1 MSSSFTPGQNHSPG
15 SSRLLQ
21 LGVAGSASRLRSS
34 SSKKPPEPLRRAVAD
49 CLSSSHPPATS
60 HHGAIPSIA
69 PSEALRNLRD
79 YLSATG
85 TTDLAYNMLLEHTI
99 AERDRSPAVVTRCV
113 ALLKRYLLRYKPGEE
128 TLLQVDKFCVNL
140 IAECDASLK
149 QKSLPVLSA
158 PAGASPLPVS
168 SFASA
173 ALVKSLHYVRSLVAL
188 HIPRRSFQPAA
199 FAGATL
205 ASRQLLP
212 SLSSLLSKS
221 FNSQLS
227 PANAVESPQK
237 KDAANLSVS
246 NLSNIEE
253 FNAMEDTE
261 YISSDLLNWRWV
273 GELQFSSV
281 SSESERPVNIQDMN
295 NCNLLEVGAAG
306 LLVGDMEAKMKGQHW
321 KYFGTAEMP
330 YLEQLLQPASVTM
343 ITNSASARSH
353 LRAITAS
360 KRTRTGPQQ
369 IWDDSTV
376 STFRPRARPLFQ
388 YRHYSEQQ
396 PLRLNPAEVGEVIAA
411 VCSEASSSPSNPMTV
426 SPQLNSKT
434 GKPSMDVAV
443 SVLIKLV
450 IDMYVLDARIAAP
463 LTLSMLEEMLCS
475 TNAACRIRVFDLIL
489 NLGVHAQLLEPKIN
503 DNATTIEEEYAQE
516 TFIDNENKMLL
527 QGTRT
532 KDLPKM
538 SSTSSAIENFE
549 SWILKILFEILLL
562 LVQVEEKEESV
573 WASALSC
580 LLYFVCDR
588 GKIRRNQLNG
598 LDIRVIKALLGTSK
612 RNSWSEVVHSK
623 LICIMTNMF
632 YRSPELDGSTKA
644 ASRASNFLVEQVDLI
659 GGVEFIFY
667 KYSLATTRE
676 ERRNLYSV
684 LFDYVLHQINE
695 ACSVA
700 GLSEYTDDEI
710 QPLAVRLALA
720 DAPEAFYISVKLGVE
735 GIGEILRRSIA
746 AALSGFSNSERLN
759 QLLANITEKFD
770 TIIRSFTHLDI
781 EFRHLK
787 QLTKSHKFMDSIQEL
802 RNDIRMP
809 VNLAWATLHSLLHSE
824 RATYRQNGYIWLGDL
839 LIAEISEEGG
849 GSIWLN
855 IKDLQQKIAL
865 CGASDSLITSDIPIS
880 IQLLCGLLKSRNSVI
895 RWGFL
900 FILERLLMRSK
911 FLLDENE
918 TQRSIGASQDQ
929 KDTRLEKANAVIDI
943 MSSALSLMAQINETD
958 RINILKMCDI
968 LFSQLCLK
976 VLSPDDET
984 APNSAD
990 RNCKSETSHRN
1001 SYKENMDDADTR
1013 PRYNNVPVSTCETAS
1028 MAAMLLRGQA
1038 TVPMQLVAR
1047 VPAALFYWPLIQ
1059 LAGAATDNIALGV
1072 AVGSKGRGNIP
1083 GATSDIRATLLLL
1096 LIGKCTADTVAFQE
1110 VGGEEFFR
1118 ELLDDTDSRRMMTE
1132 EPENYQNMLQKLVFK
1147 AQQSN
1152 NEKLLEN
1159 PYLQMC
1165 DAKRLIG
1172 RRFSDPSVQAD
1183 MRHWPF
1189 KVISGPAE
1197 KPMIVV
1203 NYKGEEKQFSAEEIS
1218 SMVLTKMREIAEA
1231 FLGTSVKNAVVTVP
1245 AYFNDSQRQATKD
1258 AGVISGLNVMRIIN
1272 EPTAAAIA
1280 YGLDKKASS
1289 VGEKNVLIFDLGG
1302 GTFDVSL
1309 LTIEEGI
1316 FEVKAT
1322 AGDTHLGGEDFDNRM
1337 VNHFVQEFKRKHKKD
1352 ITGNP
1357 RALRRL
1363 RTACERAKRTLS
1375 STAQTTIEID
1385 SLYEGIDFYTTI
1397 TRARFEEL
1405 NMDLFRKCMEPVE
1418 KCLRDAKMD
1427 KSNVHDVVLVG
1438 GSTRIPK
1445 VQQLLQDFF
1454 NGKELCKSINPDE
1467 AVAYGAAVQAAILS
1481 GEGNEKVQ
1489 DLLLLDV
1496 TPLSLGL
1503 ETAGGVMTVLI
1514 PRNTTIPTKKE
1525 QIFSTYSDNQPGVL
1539 IQVYEG
1545 ERARTKDN
1553 NLLGKFELSGIPP
1566 APRGV
1571 PQITVCFDIDAN
1583 GILNVSAED
1592 KTTGQKNKITIT
1604 NDKGRLSKEEIEKM
1618 VQEAEKYKAEDEEH
1632 KKKVDAKNALEN
1644 YAYNMRNTI
1653 KDEKIASKLDAADKK
1668 KIEDAIDQAIEW
1680 LEGNQ
1685 LAEADEFE
1693 DKMKELESLC
1703 NPIIARMYQGAG
1715 GDMGGA
1721 GGMDDDVP
1729 TGGSGGAGPK
1739 IEEVD

>member
-1 MSSSFTPGQNHSPG
+1 MSSSFTPGQNQSPG

-227 PANAVESPQK
+227 PANAAESPQK

-253 FNAMEDTE
+253 FNAMEDSE

-273 GELQFSSV
+273 GELQFSSAT
-281 SSESERPVNIQDMN
+281 SESERPVNLQDMN

-360 KRTRTGPQQ
+360 KRARTGPQQ

-411 VCSEASSSPSNPMTV
+411 VCSEASSTPSNPMTV
-426 SPQLNSKT
+426 SPQLNSKP

-489 NLGVHAQLLEPKIN
+489 NLGVHAQLLEPKIS
-503 DNATTIEEEYAQE
+503 DSATTIEEEYAQE
-516 TFIDNENKMLL
+516 TFIENENRILL

-532 KDLPKM
+532 KDLPKL

-632 YRSPELDGSTKA
+632 YRSPELDGSNKA
-644 ASRASNFLVEQVDLI
+644 TSSASNFLIEQVDLI

-695 ACSVA
+695 ACSVG

-770 TIIRSFTHLDI
+770 TIIGSFTHLDK
-781 EFRHLK
+781 EFLHLK
-787 QLTKSHKFMDSIQEL
+787 QITKSSKFMDNVQAL
-802 RNDIRMP
+802 RSDISLS

-849 GSIWLN
+849 GSIWLS
-855 IKDLQQKIAL
+855 IKDLQKKIAH

-880 IQLLCGLLKSRNSVI
+880 IHLLCGLLKSKNSVI

-918 TQRSIGASQDQ
+918 TQRSIGGNANQDQ

-976 VLSPDDET
+976 VLSTDEET
-984 APNSAD
+984 VPSSAD
-990 RNCKSETSHRN
+990 RNSKFETSHRN
-1001 SYKENMDDADTR
+1001 SYKESMDDADTR

-1118 ELLDDTDSRRMMTE
+1118 ELLDDTDSRVAYYSSAFLLKRMMTE

-1165 DAKRLIG
+1165 
-1172 RRFSDPSVQAD
+1172 
-1183 MRHWPF
+1183 
-1189 KVISGPAE
+1189 
-1197 KPMIVV
+1197 
-1203 NYKGEEKQFSAEEIS
+1203 
-1218 SMVLTKMREIAEA
+1218 
-1231 FLGTSVKNAVVTVP
+1231 
-1245 AYFNDSQRQATKD
+1245 
-1258 AGVISGLNVMRIIN
+1258 
-1272 EPTAAAIA
+1272 
-1280 YGLDKKASS
+1280 
-1289 VGEKNVLIFDLGG
+1289 
-1302 GTFDVSL
+1302 
-1309 LTIEEGI
+1309 
-1316 FEVKAT
+1316 
-1322 AGDTHLGGEDFDNRM
+1322 
-1337 VNHFVQEFKRKHKKD
+1337 
-1352 ITGNP
+1352 
-1357 RALRRL
+1357 
-1363 RTACERAKRTLS
+1363 
-1375 STAQTTIEID
+1375 
-1385 SLYEGIDFYTTI
+1385 
-1397 TRARFEEL
+1397 
-1405 NMDLFRKCMEPVE
+1405 
-1418 KCLRDAKMD
+1418 
-1427 KSNVHDVVLVG
+1427 
-1438 GSTRIPK
+1438 
-1445 VQQLLQDFF
+1445 
-1454 NGKELCKSINPDE
+1454 
-1467 AVAYGAAVQAAILS
+1467 
-1481 GEGNEKVQ
+1481 
-1489 DLLLLDV
+1489 
-1496 TPLSLGL
+1496 
-1503 ETAGGVMTVLI
+1503 
-1514 PRNTTIPTKKE
+1514 
-1525 QIFSTYSDNQPGVL
+1525 
-1539 IQVYEG
+1539 
-1545 ERARTKDN
+1545 
-1553 NLLGKFELSGIPP
+1553 
-1566 APRGV
+1566 
-1571 PQITVCFDIDAN
+1571 
-1583 GILNVSAED
+1583 GIL
-1592 KTTGQKNKITIT
+1592 Q
-1604 NDKGRLSKEEIEKM
+1604 LS
-1618 VQEAEKYKAEDEEH
+1618 
-1632 KKKVDAKNALEN
+1632 N
-1644 YAYNMRNTI
+1644 
-1653 KDEKIASKLDAADKK
+1653 
-1668 KIEDAIDQAIEW
+1668 
-1680 LEGNQ
+1680 
-1685 LAEADEFE
+1685 
-1693 DKMKELESLC
+1693 EL
-1703 NPIIARMYQGAG
+1703 
-1715 GDMGGA
+1715 
-1721 GGMDDDVP
+1721 
-1729 TGGSGGAGPK
+1729 
-1739 IEEVD
+1739 

>member
-1 MSSSFTPGQNHSPG
+1 MSSTFSPGQSPG

-49 CLSSSHPPATS
+49 CLSSSPPPANS
-60 HHGAIPSIA
+60 HHGAIPSMA

-79 YLSATG
+79 YLSVSA

-128 TLLQVDKFCVNL
+128 TLLQVDRFCVNL

-168 SFASA
+168 SFASV

-212 SLSSLLSKS
+212 SLSSLLSRS

-227 PANAVESPQK
+227 PANAAESPQK

-246 NLSNIEE
+246 NLSNIQE
-253 FNAMEDTE
+253 FNAMEDIE

-273 GELQFSSV
+273 GEHQLSSA
-281 SSESERPVNIQDMN
+281 SSESERPVNLQDMN

-321 KYFGTAEMP
+321 KYFGTTEMP

-343 ITNSASARSH
+343 ITNSVSARSH

-360 KRTRTGPQQ
+360 KRTRAGPQQ

-396 PLRLNPAEVGEVIAA
+396 PLRLNNAEVGEVIAA
-411 VCSEASSSPSNPMTV
+411 VCSEASSTPSNQMTV
-426 SPQLNSKT
+426 SPQLTSKT

-475 TNAACRIRVFDLIL
+475 TIAACRIRVFDLIL
-489 NLGVHAQLLEPKIN
+489 NLGVHAQLLEPMISE
-503 DNATTIEEEYAQE
+503 NATTIEEEYAQE
-516 TFIDNENKMLL
+516 TFIDNENRLLL

-588 GKIRRNQLNG
+588 GKIRRNKLNG

-623 LICIMTNMF
+623 LICIMANMF
-632 YRSPELDGSTKA
+632 YRSPELDGSTKPT
-644 ASRASNFLVEQVDLI
+644 SSASNFLIDQVDLI
-659 GGVEFIFY
+659 GGVEFIFFE
-667 KYSLATTRE
+667 YSLATTRE

-695 ACSVA
+695 ACSAA
-700 GLSEYTDDEI
+700 GLSEYTDEEI

-770 TIIRSFTHLDI
+770 TIIGSFTHLDN
-781 EFRHLK
+781 EFLHLK
-787 QLTKSHKFMDSIQEL
+787 QITKSSKFMESIQGL
-802 RNDIRMP
+802 RNDISMS

-824 RATYRQNGYIWLGDL
+824 RTTYRRNGYIWLGDL
-839 LIAEISEEGG
+839 LIAEISEESG
-849 GSIWLN
+849 GSIWQS
-855 IKDLQQKIAL
+855 IKDLQQKIAH
-865 CGASDSLITSDIPIS
+865 CGTSDSVDTSDIPIS
-880 IQLLCGLLKSRNSVI
+880 IHLLCGLLKSRNSVI

-918 TQRSIGASQDQ
+918 TQRSTGGNASQDH
-929 KDTRLEKANAVIDI
+929 KDKRLEKANAVIDI

-976 VLSPDDET
+976 VLSPDEDT
-984 APNSAD
+984 VPNSAD
-990 RNCKSETSHRN
+990 RSSKFETSHRN
-1001 SYKENMDDADTR
+1001 SYKESMDEADTR
-1013 PRYNNVPVSTCETAS
+1013 PRYNNVSVSTCETAS

-1038 TVPMQLVAR
+1038 IVPMQLVAR

-1096 LIGKCTADTVAFQE
+1096 LIGKCTADTIAFQE

-1118 ELLDDTDSRRMMTE
+1118 ELLDDTDSRVAYYSSAFLLKRMMTE
-1132 EPENYQNMLQKLVFK
+1132 EPEKYQNMLQKLVFK
-1147 AQQSN
+1147 AQQ
-1152 NEKLLEN
+1152 
-1159 PYLQMC
+1159 
-1165 DAKRLIG
+1165 
-1172 RRFSDPSVQAD
+1172 
-1183 MRHWPF
+1183 
-1189 KVISGPAE
+1189 
-1197 KPMIVV
+1197 MIDDQDLGFIV
-1203 NYKGEEKQFSAEEIS
+1203 N
-1218 SMVLTKMREIAEA
+1218 
-1231 FLGTSVKNAVVTVP
+1231 FLGIFIFALV
-1245 AYFNDSQRQATKD
+1245 
-1258 AGVISGLNVMRIIN
+1258 
-1272 EPTAAAIA
+1272 IA
-1280 YGLDKKASS
+1280 YHY
-1289 VGEKNVLIFDLGG
+1289 V
-1302 GTFDVSL
+1302 
-1309 LTIEEGI
+1309 
-1316 FEVKAT
+1316 
-1322 AGDTHLGGEDFDNRM
+1322 
-1337 VNHFVQEFKRKHKKD
+1337 
-1352 ITGNP
+1352 
-1357 RALRRL
+1357 
-1363 RTACERAKRTLS
+1363 
-1375 STAQTTIEID
+1375 
-1385 SLYEGIDFYTTI
+1385 
-1397 TRARFEEL
+1397 
-1405 NMDLFRKCMEPVE
+1405 
-1418 KCLRDAKMD
+1418 
-1427 KSNVHDVVLVG
+1427 
-1438 GSTRIPK
+1438 
-1445 VQQLLQDFF
+1445 
-1454 NGKELCKSINPDE
+1454 
-1467 AVAYGAAVQAAILS
+1467 
-1481 GEGNEKVQ
+1481 
-1489 DLLLLDV
+1489 
-1496 TPLSLGL
+1496 
-1503 ETAGGVMTVLI
+1503 
-1514 PRNTTIPTKKE
+1514 
-1525 QIFSTYSDNQPGVL
+1525 
-1539 IQVYEG
+1539 
-1545 ERARTKDN
+1545 
-1553 NLLGKFELSGIPP
+1553 
-1566 APRGV
+1566 
-1571 PQITVCFDIDAN
+1571 
-1583 GILNVSAED
+1583 
-1592 KTTGQKNKITIT
+1592 
-1604 NDKGRLSKEEIEKM
+1604 
-1618 VQEAEKYKAEDEEH
+1618 
-1632 KKKVDAKNALEN
+1632 
-1644 YAYNMRNTI
+1644 
-1653 KDEKIASKLDAADKK
+1653 AADPKY
-1668 KIEDAIDQAIEW
+1668 
-1680 LEGNQ
+1680 
-1685 LAEADEFE
+1685 EA
-1693 DKMKELESLC
+1693 
-1703 NPIIARMYQGAG
+1703 
-1715 GDMGGA
+1715 
-1721 GGMDDDVP
+1721 
-1729 TGGSGGAGPK
+1729 T
-1739 IEEVD
+1739 